1 MEPAEDGNLSLALL
15 LPRLLVSDRGIP
27 QSPNAPNPLFPARAR
42 QAKRISPI
50 KPHKTAK
57 SVSCCWKAA
66 RFVLQKLQRRLES
79 SWGEDTSALSPALGL
94 CSSQSRSLCSA
105 RPNPRPP
112 RAGGSAAAAF
122 PSLAWDITPPEM
134 QRLVAPA
141 AVCKL
146 LLRRGEA
153 SPAQAPA
160 SLRSITSTG
169 SRLGAGGRGPMG
181 LHCSSRHF
189 CKAETEGKYL

>member
-1 MEPAEDGNLSLALL
+1 MAVAVEPAEDGNLSLALL

-42 QAKRISPI
+42 QAKRISPV

-105 RPNPRPP
+105 RPNPPSSQGWRVCRCRLPLAGLGHNTP
-112 RAGGSAAAAF
+112 RNAE
-122 PSLAWDITPPEM
+122 T
-134 QRLVAPA
+134 R
-141 AVCKL
+141 
-146 LLRRGEA
+146 
-153 SPAQAPA
+153 
-160 SLRSITSTG
+160 
-169 SRLGAGGRGPMG
+169 
-181 LHCSSRHF
+181 CSS
-189 CKAETEGKYL
+189 CSL